1 MLMFK
6 LRVGDIGGEREG
18 GEISSYVK
26 GHRSLPEHCP
36 KTIRMMKITRIMKK
50 NTKVLCIYPGMIG
63 MVELA
68 GVGPG

>member
-6 LRVGDIGGEREG
+6 LRVGNIGGEREG

-36 KTIRMMKITRIMKK
+36 KTIRMMKITRIDHEKEHK
-50 NTKVLCIYPGMIG
+50 NIVHLPGYDRYG
-63 MVELA
+63 
-68 GVGPG
+68 

>member
-26 GHRSLPEHCP
+26 GHRSLPEHFP
-36 KTIRMMKITRIMKK
+36 KNHKDDENHTNYEKEHK
-50 NTKVLCIYPGMIG
+50 NIVHLPGYDRYG
-63 MVELA
+63 
-68 GVGPG
+68 